1 MCDVGKNPVCC
12 RLLGFTQE
20 HYTYILVVSG
30 TVILSSLAEHLPNM
44 IKLLSRDEI
53 RGGWKKHWEPGR
65 FFQDEMNPFLYV
77 WNSSSCCWHSV
88 LFSSYIFRFWWVV

>member
-20 HYTYILVVSG
+20 HYTYISVVSS

-53 RGGWKKHWEPGR
+53 GEDGKSTGNQGG
-65 FFQDEMNPFLYV
+65 
-77 WNSSSCCWHSV
+77 
-88 LFSSYIFRFWWVV
+88 FSRIR